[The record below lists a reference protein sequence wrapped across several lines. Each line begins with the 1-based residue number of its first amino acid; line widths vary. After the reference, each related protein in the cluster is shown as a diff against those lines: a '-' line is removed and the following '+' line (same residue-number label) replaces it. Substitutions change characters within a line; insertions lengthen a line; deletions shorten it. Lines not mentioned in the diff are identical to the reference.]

1 MLATLALFAMDD
13 AGFILASY
21 AITLTAIVTYAGY
34 LVRRA
39 RRTGRSARR
48 EDLPWT

>member
-1 MLATLALFAMDD
+1 MDD
-13 AGFILASY
+13 AGFIITSY
-21 AITLTAIVTYAGY
+21 VLTLGAVGAYALV

-39 RRTGRSARR
+39 RRTSKTAKT